1 VKDAGLKGQID
12 KVVMNVGAQRQ
23 LRSGRH
29 CRLLQ

>member
-1 VKDAGLKGQID
+1 LKGQID

-29 CRLLQ
+29 CLLQ